1 MKDFGFMKMCVQG
14 IPGTAAPHLIEE
26 YAGPKSIDTALPGT
40 YPTRLQTHPLLMQ
53 YSCNTHADTPL
64 ATQDVEHLKPGGL
77 LSPFS
82 LTVLFLPMQI
92 GNWPYNHFRYTFMT
106 SIVSDLT
113 PYIECFFF
121 LCHQHKWQAFPWI
134 PWILTVRYQYMHTQ
148 AQASVG
154 TGVRA
159 TIADHGKLRRS
170 LESFISSPYLTYL
183 SYYYQPVL
191 LVCSSVKA
199 LIGSFVYWIITT
211 CSLFLSLI
219 VNIS

>member
-92 GNWPYNHFRYTFMT
+92 GN
-106 SIVSDLT
+106 
-113 PYIECFFF
+113 
-121 LCHQHKWQAFPWI
+121 
-134 PWILTVRYQYMHTQ
+134 
-148 AQASVG
+148 
-154 TGVRA
+154 
-159 TIADHGKLRRS
+159 
-170 LESFISSPYLTYL
+170 
-183 SYYYQPVL
+183 
-191 LVCSSVKA
+191 
-199 LIGSFVYWIITT
+199 
-211 CSLFLSLI
+211 
-219 VNIS
+219 